1 MNTIQL
7 ECFLAVAKHLN
18 FSKAAEQIK
27 ITQPAVSHQINSL
40 EEELD
45 VKLFH
50 RTSKSVALTMEGMMF
65 LPDADKILKISKSAK
80 ERLGNH
86 EQPLILEIGCHSQL
100 ELDLLPECLLQLKK
114 EYPQLRPSLHMFPF
128 ASMGRQL
135 QEGQL
140 HVMFGMKSDHEKT
153 SLRYR
158 ELFRCPAVCICSKNH
173 PLAGQPSITKS
184 MIRGNIILCEPHKI
198 ADSIFRLQSD
208 VAAGTPGAE
217 RYLADGYECVLT
229 LVKAEIGC
237 TVLPQFPAARDPQLC
252 YIPITD
258 CPQASFGMYFTGHGQ
273 MPAAKRLCQLLK
285 ERWGNS

>member
-18 FSKAAEQIK
+18 FSKAAEQIR

-45 VKLFH
+45 VKLFQ
-50 RTSKSVALTMEGMMF
+50 RTSKSVSLTTEGMMF
-65 LPDADKILKISKSAK
+65 LPDADKILKISQSAK

-86 EQPLILEIGCHSQL
+86 EEPMILEIGCHNQL
-100 ELDLLPECLLQLKK
+100 ELDLLPESLMQLKK
-114 EYPQLRPSLHMFPF
+114 EFPQLRPSLHIFPF
-128 ASMGRQL
+128 ASMGRQV

-140 HVMFGMKSDHEKT
+140 HVMFGMKTDYEKT

-158 ELFRCPAVCICSKNH
+158 ELFRCPIVCICSKNH
-173 PLAGQPSITKS
+173 PLANQSYITKS
-184 MIRGNIILCEPHKI
+184 MICGNIILCEPHKI
-198 ADSIFRLQSD
+198 ADSIFQLQSD
-208 VAAGTPGAE
+208 VAAGIPGSR

-237 TVLPQFPAARDPQLC
+237 TVLPEFPAVRDPKLC

-258 CPQASFGMYFTGHGQ
+258 CQQVSFGMYFTGDGQ
-273 MPAAKRLCQLLK
+273 MAAAKRFYQLLK
-285 ERWGNS
+285 EQWGNS